1 MWWLLW
7 ACAPAGDGRSDVG
20 SIETEAPAPTGQ
32 TGSPSTTTETTDTTE
47 PAPVRGPGP
56 CAAYGEAEWVGEV
69 IDPALDEISGL
80 VVSRQNP
87 GVLWV
92 HEDSGGPASLVALA
106 PSGETLATVPLV
118 GVENVDWEDLALAPC
133 ADGWCLTVGDIGTL
147 GTDRS
152 EFALLTVVEPLLGSE
167 PLTDGLAPTVRP
179 FTYPDA
185 PEDSESLV
193 VTEEGTAYLASK
205 RSDGTSNLYAL
216 YPGDTVLTFLA
227 TVATGAPGE
236 GLAAEA
242 TAADWW
248 SDPPT
253 LLLRSYFHLAQIS
266 MADWTQPGAPEALAY
281 AIEPQGEAVAW
292 DPVVGGFWQI
302 SEWANPRIWHTPC
315 ATP

>member
-1 MWWLLW
+1 MWWLVA
-7 ACAPAGDGRSDVG
+7 ACAPVDAERPNDAPV
-20 SIETEAPAPTGQ
+20 ETAAPAPTV
-32 TGSPSTTTETTDTTE
+32 ETAPPTSGTE
-47 PAPVRGPGP
+47 PGGTTPAGGPGP
-56 CAAYGEAEWVGEV
+56 CATYGEAVWVGEV
-69 IDPALDEISGL
+69 VDPALDEISGL

-92 HEDSGGPASLVALA
+92 HEDSGGPASLIALA
-106 PSGETLATVPLV
+106 PTGETLATVPLL

-147 GTDRS
+147 GTDRAT
-152 EFALLTVVEPLLGSE
+152 FDLLTVVEPLLGSE
-167 PLTDGLAPTVRP
+167 PPPAGLVPTVRT
-179 FTYPDA
+179 FSYPDA
-185 PEDSESLV
+185 PEDAEALV
-193 VTEEGTAYLASK
+193 ATADGTFYLASK

-216 YPGDTVLTFLA
+216 FPGDTVLTFLA

-253 LLLRSYFHLAQIS
+253 LLLRSYFHLAQIPI
-266 MADWTQPGAPEALAY
+266 ADWTEPGEPVALAY

-315 ATP
+315 ASP